1 MTAQRQ
7 REIEYEISREPY
19 AYDGNLA
26 LRQDAFTWQQERER
40 YEYEQQLQV
49 RRQAKA
55 RPKLRAA
62 RLTFVCLLS
71 FACAFGVLFMQTL
84 IQQNNLVL
92 SDLRSQIK
100 TEEKETKRL
109 ALEVVLAE
117 DIELIRK
124 TAVEKFHMTGAD
136 EGQIITVDLDGTT
149 ASAQNPY

>member
-26 LRQDAFTWQQERER
+26 LRRDSLAWEQEREK
-40 YEYEQQLQV
+40 YEYEQRLRE

-55 RPKLRAA
+55 RPKLRVA
-62 RLTFVCLLS
+62 RLTFLGVLS

-84 IQQNNLVL
+84 IQQNNFVL

-100 TEEKETKRL
+100 LEEKETARL
-109 ALEVVLAE
+109 ELEVVLNE

-124 TAVEKFHMTGAD
+124 TAVEKFHMAGAD
-136 EGQIITVDLDGTT
+136 EGQIICVDLDGTT
-149 ASAQNPY
+149 VSAQNPY